1 MPDHLPRRQVLRTAG
16 ALGLGAAAAGAL
28 TSTAQAGT
36 DAARTGSA
44 TGTPD
49 RLTGMRGHHG
59 KLEITKAPFGTTPDG
74 QQVDVYTFTN
84 GRVTISMLTWGAT
97 IQRVETP
104 DRRGRTTNISLGFDN
119 LPDYAKLSPYFGAT
133 IGRYGNR
140 IAKGRFTL
148 DGTTYQIPVNNG
160 ENALHGGT
168 IGFDKLVWKAK
179 VVQSDKAVGVAF
191 TYVSPDG
198 EMGFPGEL
206 TSTVTYTLDRRDNLR
221 IDYHATVAGKP
232 TIVNLTNHVYFNLLG
247 EGNGTIYDHVLEL
260 NAPKYTPVDATLIPT
275 GEIAPVAGTPFD
287 FSRPTAIGKRL
298 RGDHQQLI
306 FGRGYDHNFVIGG
319 EPDDDGLRLAGRF
332 WEPEHGRTIEVLT
345 DQPGVQFYSGNFLD
359 GTFLGIGNKAYR
371 QGDAFAFETQHFPD
385 SPNQPNFPSTV
396 LRPGQTY
403 ATTTIYT
410 FGTK

>member
-28 TSTAQAGT
+28 NSTAEAATQASSTAGT
-36 DAARTGSA
+36 NAKLAAMGE
-44 TGTPD
+44 
-49 RLTGMRGHHG
+49 HHG
-59 KLEITKAPFGTTPDG
+59 KLEIRKDPFGTTPDG

-119 LPDYAKLSPYFGAT
+119 LPDYAALSPYFGAT

-140 IAKGRFTL
+140 IAKGCFTL
-148 DGTTYQIPVNNG
+148 DGTTYQIPINNG

-168 IGFDKLVWKAK
+168 IGFDKKVWKA
-179 VVQSDKAVGVAF
+179 VVVRTDNAVGVAF

-221 IDYHATVAGKP
+221 IDYHATVKGKP

-260 NAPKYTPVDATLIPT
+260 NAPKYTPVDAGLIPT
-275 GEIAPVAGTPFD
+275 GELAPTAGTPFD
-287 FSRPTAIGKRL
+287 FSKPTAIGARI
-298 RGDHQQLI
+298 RHDHPQLI
-306 FGRGYDHNFVIGG
+306 VGRGYDHNFVLGG
-319 EPDDDGLRLAGRF
+319 EPDDDGHRF
-332 WEPEHGRTIEVLT
+332 AARFTDPEHGRTVTVHT
-345 DQPGVQFYSGNFLD
+345 DQPGAQFYSGNFLD

-371 QGDAFAFETQHFPD
+371 QGDAFAFETQHYPD
-385 SPNQPNFPSTV
+385 SPNHPNFPSTV
-396 LRPGQTY
+396 LRPGDTY
-403 ATTTIYT
+403 ESTTIYT

>member
-1 MPDHLPRRQVLRTAG
+1 
-16 ALGLGAAAAGAL
+16 
-28 TSTAQAGT
+28 
-36 DAARTGSA
+36 
-44 TGTPD
+44 
-49 RLTGMRGHHG
+49 
-59 KLEITKAPFGTTPDG
+59 
-74 QQVDVYTFTN
+74 VDVYTFTN
-84 GRVTISMLTWGAT
+84 GRMTISMLTWGAT
-97 IQRVETP
+97 IQKVITP
-104 DRRGRTTNISLGFDN
+104 DRRGRHENISLGFDN
-119 LPDYAKLSPYFGAT
+119 LPDYAALSPYFGAT

-168 IGFDKLVWKAK
+168 IGFDKKVWTAK
-179 VVQSDKAVGVAF
+179 VVKTGRAIGVAF

-206 TSTVTYTLDRRDNLR
+206 TTTVTYTLDTRDNLR
-221 IDYHATVAGKP
+221 IDYHATVAGKA

-247 EGNGTIYDHVLEL
+247 EGNGTIYDHVLQL

-287 FSRPTAIGKRL
+287 FSKPTAIGKRI
-298 RGDHQQLI
+298 RGDHQQLV
-306 FGRGYDHNFVIGG
+306 FGRGYDHNWVLGG
-319 EPDDDGLRLAGRF
+319 HADHDGMRLAGRF
-332 WEPEHGRTIEVLT
+332 WEPEHGRTIEVRT

-385 SPNQPNFPSTV
+385 SPNHPNFPSTV

-403 ATTTIYT
+403 RSTTVYS